1 MNLSLLNILAEKLPN
16 FVLNFMNKLLNDEK
30 KKKFQLKILNE
41 FNKYSDNLDS
51 YNLKTEDYNTID
63 NAILSNF
70 QDLQFPLDKNNCIDE
85 NEFDIAQKILEEL
98 LKIKNI
104 LINSG
109 KEIGNTFSNC
119 LNIKIDDE
127 FKNFDLKNLDLKNI
141 DFQKIHLELF
151 YEKILSSKFVSGLLI
166 LILKNEDKQFKNLKS
181 LVKDICN
188 FQCGICEFKNFKIQI
203 ENYFK
208 IIKQLLYNKEGTSK
222 FKEFIYNI
230 DENIDCN
237 SLHIN
242 ENLYNQNNDNKNKK
256 EERDIDEWVN
266 YIGLDDE
273 KKKRRKKKK
282 NKNKKNKEN
291 IYNNNN
297 NENFNESQNDFYD
310 EIELIKKSLT
320 EDSCNKYSIRKIKPK
335 LNQDW
340 INQIKIISIKY

>member
-1 MNLSLLNILAEKLPN
+1 MNLSLLNILAEKLPY
-16 FVLNFMNKLLNDEK
+16 FVLNFMSKILNDEK
-30 KKKFQLKILNE
+30 RKKFQQKILNE

-51 YNLKTEDYNTID
+51 YNLNSEVFNTID

-70 QDLQFPLDKNNCIDE
+70 SDLQFPLDKNNCLDE
-85 NEFDIAQKILEEL
+85 NELEIAEKILEDL
-98 LKIKNI
+98 LKIKKI

-109 KEIGNTFSNC
+109 KEIENTFNNC
-119 LNIKIDDE
+119 LYIITDDE
-127 FKNFDLKNLDLKNI
+127 IKNI
-141 DFQKIHLELF
+141 DFKMIHLELF
-151 YEKILSSKFVSGLLI
+151 SEKILSSKFISGLLI
-166 LILKNEDKQFKNLKS
+166 LILKNEDKQLKNLKN
-181 LVKDICN
+181 LVKEICN
-188 FQCGICEFKNFKIQI
+188 FPCGICEFKNFKMQI
-203 ENYFK
+203 EKYFK
-208 IIKQLLYNKEGTSK
+208 LKQLLYNKEGTGK
-222 FKEFIYNI
+222 LKEIFCI

-237 SLHIN
+237 TFEHIN
-242 ENLYNQNNDNKNKK
+242 DNLYIQNNENKNKK

-282 NKNKKNKEN
+282 NKNKSNKEN
-291 IYNNNN
+291 RDINNN